1 MTAKAQALPARQAD
15 VAIIGGGLAGLTMAI
30 QLKQTQPDFDVV
42 VLERRRHPVPV
53 SAHKV
58 GESTVEIGAHYLA
71 DRLGQRPYLETQQ
84 LSKFG
89 LRFFFG
95 SPQGDLA
102 TADEF
107 GASHVLPVH
116 SFQIDRGQFENHL
129 AKAAVELGVEFR
141 DHTVVNGIDV
151 TGAAHSLDYLSDAGR
166 GKIHSQ
172 WLVDAASRKSPI
184 KKSRSLARSNDHD
197 CYAVWFRV
205 AETIDVDDW
214 SSDAKWLERCG
225 HRKRRFST
233 NHLMGQ
239 GYWIWIIP
247 LASGATSIGVVA
259 SPAHHDWKGLRN
271 HAATLGWLKQHQ
283 PRCAEALAD
292 CKPMDFHFMR
302 RYSHDCEQVFS
313 AQRWGLTGEAGVFLD
328 PYYSP
333 GTDFIAIGNC
343 LLSDLIVRERRG
355 EDIRARN
362 AIYQQLYFSFCRNT
376 LDLVVGQ
383 YGGFGDRH
391 LMSLKTVWD
400 FAYYWGIL
408 ALLYTNDALTDL
420 DFMREAEA
428 ELFTVQ
434 KVGRQMQNLFRTRAA
449 KALVLP
455 NDGRFIDQAAIPV
468 VARLN
473 GELRDSLRGD
483 ALHTRVRTNVA
494 LLGDVARLVE
504 DLLLNGTQGKPG
516 DGERDILGDLRRDL
530 A

>member
-1 MTAKAQALPARQAD
+1 MTAQALALPTQQTD

-30 QLKQTQPDFDVV
+30 QLKQLDPDFDVV
-42 VLERRRHPVPV
+42 VLERRRHPVPI

-95 SPQGDLA
+95 SPDGDLSK
-102 TADEF
+102 ADEF

-129 AKAAVELGVEFR
+129 AKAAAELGVEFR
-141 DHTVVNGIDV
+141 DHTVVNGVDV
-151 TGAAHSLDYLSDAGR
+151 ADAAHHLNYLSDEGR
-166 GKIHSQ
+166 GKIRSH

-184 KKSRSLARSNDHD
+184 KKSRSLARDNNHD

-205 AETIDVDDW
+205 EETIDVDDW
-214 SSDAKWLERCG
+214 SSDAEWQERCG

-247 LASGATSIGVVA
+247 LASGATSIGIVA
-259 SPAHHDWKGLRN
+259 SPEHHDWKALRN
-271 HAATLGWLKQHQ
+271 HDATMHWLGKHQ
-283 PRCAEALAD
+283 PRCAEALAGA
-292 CKPMDFHFMR
+292 KPMDFHFMR

-400 FAYYWGIL
+400 FAYYWGVL

-420 DFMREAEA
+420 EFMRDAES
-428 ELFTVQ
+428 ELLTVQ
-434 KVGRQMQNLFRTRAA
+434 KTGRHMQSLFRARAA

-455 NDGRFIDQAAIPV
+455 HDGRFVDQAAIPV
-468 VARLN
+468 VSRLN
-473 GELRDSLRGD
+473 GELRDSLRGE
-483 ALHTRVRTNVA
+483 ALRVRLITNIA
-494 LLGDVARLVE
+494 LLQDVARLVE
-504 DLLLNGTQGKPG
+504 DLLVNGT
-516 DGERDILGDLRRDL
+516 DGSVGSREREILGNLRQDL